1 MLTGYE
7 LSTDSL
13 CRLSHALR
21 ASQNRNK
28 TLKSQ
33 LHHMQE
39 FVHMRE
45 AEVHHLR
52 SKQSEFEKCKS
63 TLFKTAR
70 LISEPLKTPIKWTH
84 TKTKLLEA
92 CRGRPR
98 TITFPVRLGN
108 SAEEISTKPL
118 HKAVGFFKARA
129 SCLGR
134 GTTRYSRPL
143 PRGKYCRQYGACYNE
158 WPAEWAAG
166 GSISASCLWPAK
178 KGQVVF
184 RAPPRALKGP
194 SRLPRFSAL

>member
-70 LISEPLKTPIKWTH
+70 LISASQDANKMDSHKNKTSRS
-84 TKTKLLEA
+84 L
-92 CRGRPR
+92 PR
-98 TITFPVRLGN
+98 QAQDHHV
-108 SAEEISTKPL
+108 SS
-118 HKAVGFFKARA
+118 
-129 SCLGR
+129 
-134 GTTRYSRPL
+134 TTR
-143 PRGKYCRQYGACYNE
+143 K
-158 WPAEWAAG
+158 
-166 GSISASCLWPAK
+166 
-178 KGQVVF
+178 
-184 RAPPRALKGP
+184 
-194 SRLPRFSAL
+194 FS